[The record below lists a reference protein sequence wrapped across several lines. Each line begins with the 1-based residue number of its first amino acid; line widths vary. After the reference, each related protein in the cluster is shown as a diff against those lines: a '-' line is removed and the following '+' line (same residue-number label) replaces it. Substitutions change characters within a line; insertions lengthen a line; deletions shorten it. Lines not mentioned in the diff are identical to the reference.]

1 MVLTAHSA
9 GLLVGAIAAAIASGA
24 HNRRGAAQS
33 VAAAMRAISI
43 GFIATGQQAARL
55 DEAHKEIRHGA
66 GAAQMRWLIAAILA
80 GHDCIAVLVLGQ
92 ALARLA
98 AERVWRAAV
107 AAAQVATAAQLILA
121 VGTLFAAIAE
131 GGAGNAASTA
141 LAAERLGRAGLVQS
155 RIVGALLVRIVIA
168 VGASVAHK
176 EPRDAHAAGAA
187 LQRGRIIS

>member
-1 MVLTAHSA
+1 M
-9 GLLVGAIAAAIASGA
+9 LVGAITAAIASGA

-33 VAAAMRAISI
+33 VAAAMRAISV
-43 GFIATGQQAARL
+43 GFIASGQQTARL
-55 DEAHKEIRHGA
+55 DEAHEEVRHGA

-80 GHDCIAVLVLGQ
+80 GHDGIAVLVLGQ

-107 AAAQVATAAQLILA
+107 AAAQAAAAAQLILA

-131 GGAGNAASTA
+131 RGAGNAATTA

-155 RIVGALLVRIVIA
+155 RIVGALLVRVVVA
-168 VGASVAHK
+168 VGASVAHE
-176 EPRDAHAAGAA
+176 EPRDAYSAGAA
-187 LQRGRIIS
+187 LQKGRDIS